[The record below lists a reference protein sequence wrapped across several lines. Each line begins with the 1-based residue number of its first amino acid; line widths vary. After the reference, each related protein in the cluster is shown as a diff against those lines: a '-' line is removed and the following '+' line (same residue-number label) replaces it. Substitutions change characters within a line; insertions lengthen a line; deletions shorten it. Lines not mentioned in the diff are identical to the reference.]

1 MIKNPGNSFTLL
13 SLLYIIL
20 LSFVYFCKPRAK
32 NLETKIYNFI
42 VITCLVGTI
51 ISIGTYFFM
60 YNLNTYPILNGIF
73 AKCYLIFML
82 TFVSLISYYVFV
94 ISIDEKKSLEVKQKY
109 LKYGRYLI
117 FGFTIIL
124 YLFSIFL
131 PIKYVSENGVVYSTG
146 PAVKFVFTS
155 TRIFALSWIVILLSR
170 IKRITQKKYW
180 PMIFYI
186 IFGGVISYIQGRHP
200 EYLLSTSMVV
210 FSTFLMYFTI
220 ENPDMKMVEALQ
232 KAKDEADRANHA
244 KTDFLSSMSHEIRT
258 PLNAIVGFS
267 DCVNNATSLTEAK
280 ENAKDIVNASKTL
293 LEIVNGILDISKIE
307 SGKLE
312 LVCSSYDARSTFQE
326 LATLI
331 TPKMEEKN
339 LKFTYYIAPDVPKT
353 LYGDYANVKKI
364 VTNLLSNAA
373 KYTDKGFVRYEVSC
387 VNANDISRLI
397 ISVEDSGRGIK
408 QEAVDKLFTKFQ
420 RLDED
425 RNTTIE
431 GTGLGLA
438 ITKQLVDLMGGKIV
452 VHTVYGSGSKF
463 TVMIPQKISN
473 EVIEVAPA
481 PPVQVK
487 TIKKDVNLKDVKIL
501 IVDDNNLNLKVASKL
516 LERYGANNITTVNSG
531 FDCLDRISSG
541 EKYDLIFMDDM
552 MPKMSGAETFS
563 KLKEMPGFITPVVA
577 LTANAVS
584 GMREN
589 YLELGFDEY
598 LAKPIDKEELKRVL
612 GIVLKEKKEEIA
624 NVTVVDNTAIEKGT
638 ASKEEYLKENG
649 VAIDKALTLLGDMN
663 MYEATLKDFLKE
675 IDSRWEKIKSYKE
688 SGDLANYA
696 VEVHSLKSDCK
707 YLGFTKLANI
717 SFLHELKSKDNDKEY
732 INNHFK
738 DLEEAYNNA
747 IKIMKEM

>member
-1 MIKNPGNSFTLL
+1 MTFAYMIICTFVF
-13 SLLYIIL
+13 SLVLNII
-20 LSFVYFCKPRAK
+20 YFKKKHISSA
-32 NLETKIYNFI
+32 ETKIYSLLLIVNLIGLLTEFI
-42 VITCLVGTI
+42 C
-51 ISIGTYFFM
+51 SYIGINYTSHVF
-60 YNLNTYPILNGIF
+60 LSKALTKL
-73 AKCYLIFML
+73 YLIYLMTFLLLMTLYIYML
-82 TFVSLISYYVFV
+82 CYVSSIRPNLQRWHKLKKTSIIIYIICSIFVL
-94 ISIDEKKSLEVKQKY
+94 
-109 LKYGRYLI
+109 
-117 FGFTIIL
+117 
-124 YLFSIFL
+124 FL
-131 PIKYVSENGVVYSTG
+131 PIDTRVGYADGLSVNFVYLCSTL
-146 PAVKFVFTS
+146 T
-155 TRIFALSWIVILLSR
+155 IFIWFIPYIKNRNLIKKKKIAPLILFIILTILLA
-170 IKRITQKKYW
+170 IIQKINPHITITTI
-180 PMIFYI
+180 MEFLI
-186 IFGGVISYIQGRHP
+186 IFI
-200 EYLLSTSMVV
+200 
-210 FSTFLMYFTI
+210 MYHTI

-598 LAKPIDKEELKRVL
+598 LAKPIEKEELKRVL

-638 ASKEEYLKENG
+638 ATKEEYLKENG

-747 IKIMKEM
+747 IKIMKRV